1 MPRGDI
7 TARTTALI
15 LAVLA
20 FAGLARASGPDPVAF
35 RDEIRPFLDKH
46 CARCHD
52 SARAKGG
59 IDFSKVG
66 DASTVRKRRKL
77 WRGVIEHVETLEMP
91 PEGEPE
97 VAPERRERVVAWL
110 KAAVSSTDCDDPS
123 TLDPGPPPV
132 RRLTRDEYDRTLRDL
147 LGVKFKSA
155 EVVGMP
161 VDGDGSG
168 SSFANLAEA
177 LILPPAL
184 MEKYFAA
191 ADKALDLVFKD
202 RKSLD
207 SLLVARPGPGP
218 GPGPGPDL
226 LDREAARRIIA
237 RFLRLAYR
245 RPVDEGEV
253 SRYLALFDRSKAKGS
268 SFEDSSRLMVKAA
281 LVSPHFL
288 FRVERDRA
296 SKGSEA
302 PYKVTDHELAV
313 RLSYYLWSTM
323 PDATL
328 GDLADRGTLSDPST
342 LEAQVKRMLLDPK
355 ARALTD
361 NFAEAWLQVGKLANA
376 RPSTEFF
383 PTFNGQLRQAL
394 RDETVTFFDKLREGD
409 RSVLELLDAD
419 YAYLNQD
426 LAKHYDIPGVEG
438 PAIRRVGLPI
448 GSHRGGL
455 LGMGSVLALTS
466 HTNRT
471 SPTLRGKYILEVVFG
486 TPPPPPPPDAGKL
499 PEGQEKPG
507 EPPRSLR
514 EQMARHARQ
523 AECAACHAKI
533 DPLGY
538 GLENYDA
545 VGRWRVDLGGKP
557 LDATGKLPGGE
568 SFNGPD
574 ELKKIIVARK
584 GDFER
589 NLIERMLSY
598 ALAREVQ
605 GDDECAVRKIQ
616 ADLERDGHRF
626 STLVL
631 GVARSLPFLNRR
643 TLEGHEPRPGE
654 SP

>member
-1 MPRGDI
+1 MSKV
-7 TARTTALI
+7 L
-15 LAVLA
+15 LAVAVLGVSA
-20 FAGLARASGPDPVAF
+20 LGAGPDQGAF
-35 RDEIRPFLDKH
+35 RDEIQPFLAQH
-46 CARCHD
+46 CSKCHN
-52 SARAKGG
+52 ATKAKGG
-59 IDFSKVG
+59 VDFSKIG
-66 DASTVRKRRKL
+66 DASTVRRQRKL
-77 WRGVIEHVETLEMP
+77 WRSVVEQVETLEMP

-97 VAPERRERVVAWL
+97 VAPERRERVVGWL
-110 KAAVSSTDCDDPS
+110 KIAVASFDCDDPS
-123 TLDPGPPPV
+123 SIDPGPPPV

-147 LGVKFKSA
+147 LGVNFNSG

-161 VDGDGSG
+161 LDGDGSG

-177 LILPPAL
+177 LILPPVL

-191 ADKALDLVFKD
+191 ADKILDLVFNASKN
-202 RKSLD
+202 KKALD
-207 SLLVARPGPGP
+207 ALLVARPGP
-218 GPGPGPDL
+218 DL
-226 LDREAARRIIA
+226 PAVEAARKVIA

-245 RPVDEGEV
+245 RPVSEEEIG
-253 SRYLALFDRSKAKGS
+253 RFLALFDRSAAKG
-268 SFEDSSRLMVKAA
+268 FRYEDSVRMMVKAA

-288 FRVERDRA
+288 FRVERDRG

-302 PYKVTDHELAV
+302 SYKVSDHELAV
-313 RLSYYLWSTM
+313 RLSYFLWSTT
-323 PDATL
+323 PDGIL
-328 GDLADRGTLSDPST
+328 NDLADQGKLSEPLT
-342 LEAQVKRMLLDPK
+342 LEAQVRRMLLDPK

-361 NFAEAWLQVGKLANA
+361 NFAESWLQVGKLANA

-383 PTFNGQLRQAL
+383 PTFNGKLRQAL
-394 RDETVTFFDKLREGD
+394 REETLTFFDKLRQDD

-426 LAKHYDIPGVEG
+426 LATHYDIPGVEG
-438 PAIRRVGLPI
+438 PAIRRVALPP

-486 TPPPPPPPDAGKL
+486 IPPPPPPPNAGKL
-499 PEGQEKPG
+499 PEEQKKG
-507 EPPRSLR
+507 EAPRSFR
-514 EQMARHARQ
+514 EQMAQHARQ
-523 AECAACHAKI
+523 ADCAGCHAKI

-538 GLENYDA
+538 GLENFDA
-545 VGRWRVDLGGKP
+545 VGRWRTESGGKP

-568 SFNGPD
+568 AFNGAD
-574 ELKKIIVARK
+574 ELKKIINARK

-598 ALAREVQ
+598 ALARETQ
-605 GDDECAVRKIQ
+605 GDDECAVRKIMG
-616 ADLERDGHRF
+616 DLERDGHRF

-631 GVARSLPFLNRR
+631 GVTRSVPFQYRR
-643 TLEGHEPRPGE
+643 NLEDRQAKSGE

>member
-1 MPRGDI
+1 MRIGLGLLVAWMAVGGVARG
-7 TARTTALI
+7 A
-15 LAVLA
+15 
-20 FAGLARASGPDPVAF
+20 GPDPSAF
-35 RDEIRPFLDKH
+35 RDEVRPFLAKH
-46 CARCHD
+46 CVKCHGPNK
-52 SARAKGG
+52 AKGG
-59 IDFSKVG
+59 VDFSKLE
-66 DASTVRKRRKL
+66 DEASVRRRRKV
-77 WRGVIEHVETLEMP
+77 WRGVVEQVETLEMP

-97 VAPERRERVVAWL
+97 VSPEARERVVGWL
-110 KAAVSSTDCDDPS
+110 KSAVATFDCDDPS
-123 TLDPGPPPV
+123 AIDPGPPPV

-147 LGVKFKSA
+147 LGVEIKSA

-161 VDGDGSG
+161 GDGDGSG

-177 LILPPAL
+177 LILPPVL

-191 ADKALDLVFKD
+191 ADKALGLVFEKP
-202 RKSLD
+202 KNQKALGAMM
-207 SLLVARPGPGP
+207 VARPGP
-218 GPGPGPDL
+218 DL
-226 LDREAARRIIA
+226 PAREAARKVIA

-245 RPVDEGEV
+245 RPVGDEEV
-253 SRYLALFDRSKAKGS
+253 ARFLALFDRSASKGIKY
-268 SFEDSSRLMVKAA
+268 EDSVRSMVKAA

-288 FRVERDRA
+288 FRVERDRGT
-296 SKGSEA
+296 KGSEA
-302 PYKVTDHELAV
+302 SYKVSDHELAV
-313 RLSYYLWSTM
+313 RLSYFLWSTM

-328 GDLADRGTLSDPST
+328 ADLADQGKLSDPST
-342 LEAQVKRMLLDPK
+342 LEAQVRRMLLDPK
-355 ARALTD
+355 AKALTD

-383 PTFNGQLRQAL
+383 PTFNGNLRRSL

-438 PAIRRVGLPI
+438 PAIRRVELPP

-455 LGMGSVLALTS
+455 LGMGSVLAMTS
-466 HTNRT
+466 HTSRT

-499 PEGQEKPG
+499 PEDQKKG
-507 EPPRSLR
+507 EPPKSFR

-545 VGRWRVDLGGKP
+545 VGRWRTDLGGKP

-568 SFNGPD
+568 EFNGAD
-574 ELKKIIVARK
+574 ELKKVILSRK
-584 GDFER
+584 ADFER

-605 GDDECAVRKIQ
+605 GDDECATRKIL
-616 ADLERDGHRF
+616 ADLERDGHTF

-631 GVARSLPFLNRR
+631 GVARSVPFQYRR
-643 TLEGHEPRPGE
+643 DLEGREPRTGE